1 MNTRERESKLRLDIR
16 RRQDNLGALIN
27 RLQNGGPMIKGSVY
41 IRKRLCGKPQCR
53 CVRGHRHQ
61 DRVLA
66 IRREGRVELRR
77 LDPVGDAATEEAVL
91 AWRQFRRYR
100 IELASACRGLIQ
112 AVDRMGR
119 LRQAKPGGSR

>member
-1 MNTRERESKLRLDIR
+1 MNARARESKLHLDIR

-27 RLQNGGPMIKGSVY
+27 RLQSGGPMIKGSVY
-41 IRKRLCGKPQCR
+41 IRRRLCGHPRCR
-53 CVRGHRHQ
+53 CVRGHLHQ

-66 IRREGRVELRR
+66 VRCEGRVALRR
-77 LDPVGDAATEEAVL
+77 LDPVGDAAAEEAVL

-100 IELASACRGLIQ
+100 VELASACRGLIQ
-112 AVDRMGR
+112 AVDRLGR